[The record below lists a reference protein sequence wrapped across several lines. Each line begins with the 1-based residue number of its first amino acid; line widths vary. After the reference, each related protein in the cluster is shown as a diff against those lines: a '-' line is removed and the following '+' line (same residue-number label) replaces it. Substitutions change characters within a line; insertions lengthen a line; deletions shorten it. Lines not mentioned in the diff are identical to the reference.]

1 MARIEGAAE
10 KGRNRAEG
18 SKTVVAHM
26 NPETRDELEARRS
39 GARLYNLC
47 FKLLTNGDW
56 LG

>member
-39 GARLYNLC
+39 GAR
-47 FKLLTNGDW
+47 D
-56 LG
+56 